1 MSALFLSA
9 FILPTR
15 GFLSPSGDR
24 CLCIFGAPIMKNQDI
39 LLYVKKPNGRYA
51 LAEPEKVI
59 QSANEIVDAHYRC
72 NDSTVI
78 SNPNVAREQLY
89 LRGHWEHETFI
100 AMFLDSKHRVL
111 RVDEMFRG
119 TIDSASVPVREVVKD
134 ALKYNAAAMIVS
146 HNHPSGIQNPS
157 TADKHLTE
165 SLYTALN
172 LVGVKLLDH
181 FIFGEGGHEA
191 AYSFA
196 EFGGL

>member
-1 MSALFLSA
+1 
-9 FILPTR
+9 
-15 GFLSPSGDR
+15 
-24 CLCIFGAPIMKNQDI
+24 MKNQDI

-134 ALKYNAAAMIVS
+134 ALKYNAAVVR
-146 HNHPSGIQNPS
+146 PGIIGDS
-157 TADKHLTE
+157 
-165 SLYTALN
+165 
-172 LVGVKLLDH
+172 
-181 FIFGEGGHEA
+181 FI
-191 AYSFA
+191 
-196 EFGGL
+196 